1 MFSWS
6 GGGYSVPVL
15 VLGIVVVLVLL
26 LLLLMIDYV
35 GSSLVCLGWSLA
47 RCWLVGWLVGGGY
60 SLRSTLLYSTG
71 WLGSRQDGGSD
82 SMDGWMDWL
91 VRCGVGGI
99 YVFWRSEPQGKAI
112 VVSGGCCCFVSL
124 DTGC

>member
-15 VLGIVVVLVLL
+15 MLGIVVVLVLL

-47 RCWLVGWLVGGGY
+47 RCWLIGGGY
-60 SLRSTLLYSTG
+60 SLRSTLLYSTLLAG
-71 WLGSRQDGGSD
+71 
-82 SMDGWMDWL
+82 
-91 VRCGVGGI
+91 
-99 YVFWRSEPQGKAI
+99 
-112 VVSGGCCCFVSL
+112 
-124 DTGC
+124 